1 MQQKYIDINIPK
13 GWNALTTDQIEQLS
27 RILIDSAKSY
37 SDTGVYNQAE
47 VLVKSFFVVA
57 GLQPITFLHSEADGE
72 VVSIPEDHI
81 DDDLYIECEYKD
93 ETKRKRV
100 QYDLQGRF
108 IPIRLYVKEIVQMS
122 IGVITQEDID
132 KYLKA
137 LSKYND
143 AIAAGK
149 ERTEPEPPTPSG
161 PLAWLMKPSS
171 LTKLPYQELTVF
183 EKDKT
188 SGKEVLD
195 SKENKVTVTLQG
207 PAEYMQDFTWQQY
220 RFASEIMGFLS
231 QCENQ
236 LVKLKKAKA
245 SKKKI
250 EAADAQVHEMRAQ
263 WLATLYSRPVRH
275 INRETGLEETSPMFV
290 SSQGSDNS
298 YLFLDFPEEKFQT
311 ISFWWQGMMRHLQIQ
326 FPKVFKSA
334 EVSSKSST
342 FDDPFSL
349 YTRSTTTMV
358 KYAASNEAEVN
369 RTTYTIILQHMQD
382 MAEENDRIKEMTK

>member
-1 MQQKYIDINIPK
+1 MQEKYLDINIPK
-13 GWNALTTDQIEQLS
+13 GWNALSTDQIEQLS
-27 RILIDSAKSY
+27 RVLIDSAKTY
-37 SDTGVYNQAE
+37 SETGVYNQVE
-47 VLVKSFFVVA
+47 VLVKSFFIVT
-57 GLQPITFLHSEADGE
+57 GLQPISFLHSESAGE
-72 VVSIPEDHI
+72 LIVIPDDEAV
-81 DDDLYIECEYKD
+81 DDLYIDCEYKD
-93 ETKRKRV
+93 ETKRKRI

-108 IPIRLYVKEIVQMS
+108 IPIRLFVKEIVELS
-122 IGVITQEDID
+122 VGVISKESID
-132 KYLKA
+132 SYLKA
-137 LSKYND
+137 ITRYNE
-143 AIAAGK
+143 AIEAGK
-149 ERTEPEPPTPSG
+149 TRTEPELPSPSG
-161 PLAWLMKPSS
+161 PLSWLMKASS
-171 LTKLPYQELTVF
+171 LTKVPYQELTVI
-183 EKDKT
+183 EKDKNT
-188 SGKEVLD
+188 GNPILD
-195 SKENKVTVTLQG
+195 SKGKNKTVTFQG

-220 RFASEIMGFLS
+220 RFSSEIMSYLS

-236 LVKLKKAKA
+236 LVKLKKEKA

-250 EAADAQVHEMRAQ
+250 EAADVQVHEMRAQ
-263 WLATLYSRPVRH
+263 FIATLYSRPVRH

-290 SSQGSDNS
+290 SSQGSENA

-334 EVSSKSST
+334 EVSSKSSP